1 MRLRASD
8 SRIQT
13 DKGRFIVKLDPLSW
27 QLIQDSR
34 FSTIMEPINP
44 TLRKISIE
52 YSKLRQN

>member
-8 SRIQT
+8 SRTQT

-27 QLIQDSR
+27 QLIQDNR

-52 YSKLRQN
+52 FNKLRLN